1 MPTYIKIELRSDSA
15 TIEAMMQEILDFAK
29 AQDYS
34 IEKFRTASTVNL
46 PIRRPILEP
55 PKGEM

>member
-34 IEKFRTASTVNL
+34 IEKFRTASTVNF